1 MDIFIIMTQI
11 PNCKRGGNMSIPAC
25 CKFALYRP
33 SRSGNRQA
41 DHSLPPR
48 FPLFVLCCRF
58 CRRTA
63 AKRSR
68 STLRCKVLR
77 DLDHVRL
84 IPTLSKEF
92 IRRCFWCFSASFMA
106 KIPPHFT
113 HISIQTGFVYLL
125 CTSKSLVFLLSLFA
139 DTPKTAQHYCPYY
152 STSRCFRQILFS
164 MQEVSYVRVST

>member
-1 MDIFIIMTQI
+1 MQFLPIISNFVGSRFSFLFSIFPMVAAHGINTHF
-11 PNCKRGGNMSIPAC
+11 PNQPGPSASTPAEGPGSIFDMSDASAAPESP
-25 CKFALYRP
+25 RP
-33 SRSGNRQA
+33 
-41 DHSLPPR
+41 LPYLTP
-48 FPLFVLCCRF
+48 
-58 CRRTA
+58 
-63 AKRSR
+63 
-68 STLRCKVLR
+68 
-77 DLDHVRL
+77 
-84 IPTLSKEF
+84 ILSKEF

>member
-1 MDIFIIMTQI
+1 MSFWDYSLESTGRTQI
-11 PNCKRGGNMSIPAC
+11 VSIQYQEPYGRAKNPVFMRVC
-25 CKFALYRP
+25 A
-33 SRSGNRQA
+33 
-41 DHSLPPR
+41 
-48 FPLFVLCCRF
+48 VL
-58 CRRTA
+58 
-63 AKRSR
+63 S
-68 STLRCKVLR
+68 V
-77 DLDHVRL
+77 

-164 MQEVSYVRVST
+164 MQEVFIFSMQEVSYVRVST